1 MLTGFIPFEFE
12 RSSPESV
19 GIDSASI
26 AAFEAKLREKKLGH
40 QGYMLWR
47 HGKLAAASIASPYSF
62 TDKRHVYSIS
72 KSWTS
77 TAIGI
82 AAGEGLLSLDDKLI
96 SFFPEELPGKVSEN
110 LAAMTLRH
118 VLSMNTGHETDTLG
132 RVASR
137 EPGWAERFLSLDVEH
152 VPGTHF
158 AYNSTAT
165 YMLSA
170 VITKV
175 TGMRMVDYL
184 KPRLFN
190 PLGIKDVWWEESPDG
205 VNDGGWGIHVSPED
219 MLKLGILYLNKGVWN
234 GKRILSESYINE
246 ATSAVS
252 DNSANTN
259 PDWKVGYGFQWWRC
273 RHDCFRA
280 DGAFGQYI
288 IVSPEKDSVAVIISE
303 DHDMQAILDV
313 YWDTIFASMSGYTLS
328 EPATTKYDTAA
339 RPCSLIPVF
348 TGEHI
353 SPATYH
359 IEKNFTDITEISLR
373 SAGEKLILKLGGGLE
388 KAVEIVCGAGEWE
401 YNHFDHCPMTPTEF
415 VGTLAIGIRADI
427 MAAWGSDG
435 DKLTVKL
442 RFVSTPHE
450 IILEFDRAAGKLAI
464 MKSLDKG
471 QNRLEFELI

>member
-1 MLTGFIPFEFE
+1 MLTGFTEFEFE
-12 RSSPESV
+12 RATPESV

-26 AAFEAKLREKKLGH
+26 AEFEKLIREKNAGH
-40 QGYMLWR
+40 QGYMIYR
-47 HGKLAAASIASPYSF
+47 HGKLAAASISEPYRF

-77 TAIGI
+77 TAVGI
-82 AAGEGLLSLDDKLI
+82 AVDEGLIKLDDKLI
-96 SFFPEELPGKVSEN
+96 SFFPDELPAKVGDN

-118 VLSMNTGHETDTLG
+118 VLSMNTGHDQDTLD

-137 EPGWAERFLSLDVEH
+137 EPGWAKRFLSLDVGH

-219 MLKLGILYLNKGVWN
+219 MLKLGVLYLNKGVWN
-234 GKRILSESYINE
+234 GRRILSESYIAE

-252 DNSANTN
+252 DNSVNTA
-259 PDWKVGYGFQWWRC
+259 PDWKLGYGYQWWRC
-273 RHDCFRA
+273 QHDCYRG

-288 IVSPEKDSVAVIISE
+288 IVSPEKDMVAVIISE
-303 DHDMQAILDV
+303 NGDMQVILDIF
-313 YWDTIFASMSGYTLS
+313 WNTIFASMKD
-328 EPATTKYDTAA
+328 EPLPEASVQYDTAV
-339 RPCSLIPVF
+339 RPCMLPPVYS
-348 TGEHI
+348 GEHVA
-353 SPATYH
+353 PVTYH
-359 IEKNFTDITEISLR
+359 IEKNFTDISGISLM
-373 SAGEKLILKLGGGLE
+373 SAGENLILRVGGGLE
-388 KAVEIVCGAGEWE
+388 KSVEIVCGAGRWE
-401 YNHFDHCPMTPTEF
+401 YNHFDNCPMTPTQF
-415 VGTLAIGIRADI
+415 VGSLAIGIKADI
-427 MAAWGSDG
+427 AAAWGSVG
-435 DKLTVKL
+435 DKLTIRL
-442 RFVSTPHE
+442 RFVSTPHGFD
-450 IILEFDRAAGKLAI
+450 LEFCRKEGRLFICKSIDKGA
-464 MKSLDKG
+464 KSLG
-471 QNRLEFELI
+471 LALN